1 MKMKLTIGAAAI
13 AVVGLAALGYG
24 VYLVL
29 TTIDLVL
36 LWAIAATA
44 LLPVAAAVGWAVGRY
59 EVAALLR
66 GIDLGAGKVVG
77 IAERIAD
84 VKDRREPPRSN
95 AQAIDVRL
103 LPPTIYRELP
113 SGASGD
119 GDVINL

>member
-1 MKMKLTIGAAAI
+1 MRIKLIAGIAAIGALALAY
-13 AVVGLAALGYG
+13 GLYIII
-24 VYLVL
+24 
-29 TTIDLVL
+29 TTADPVF

-44 LLPVAAAVGWAVGRY
+44 LLPVAAAAGWAVGRY

-66 GIDLGAGKVVG
+66 GIDLGTGKVVG

-84 VKDRREPPRSN
+84 VKDRREPQTRN

-113 SGASGD
+113 AGD
-119 GDVINL
+119 GETIDL